1 MLVKMLDPN
10 IAVNTELTTRKLRDE
25 TLEHRTLQS
34 LKSEVLIPKIGD
46 GWYFIG

>member
-25 TLEHRTLQS
+25 TLEPST
-34 LKSEVLIPKIGD
+34 VLNWGVWD
-46 GWYFIG
+46 GLVFVVVISFY